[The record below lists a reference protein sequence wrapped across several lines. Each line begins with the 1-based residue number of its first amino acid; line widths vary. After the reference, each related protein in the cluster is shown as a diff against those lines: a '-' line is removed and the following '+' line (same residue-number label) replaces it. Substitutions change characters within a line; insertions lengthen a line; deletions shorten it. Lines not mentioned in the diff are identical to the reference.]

1 MEDLQVQDRVI
12 QGGRDDWEG
21 ESLVPDGAGGAAV
34 VGLGGQLAIG
44 VEPEDGVGLEFA
56 VAPVDVLEMLG
67 RHDRQIQIQLLLL
80 LLLWNCCSCC

>member
-34 VGLGGQLAIG
+34 IGLGGQLAIG
-44 VEPEDGVGLEFA
+44 VEPEDSVGLEFA

-67 RHDRQIQIQLLLL
+67 RHDRQIQIQPLLLL
-80 LLLWNCCSCC
+80 RNCCSCC